1 MGAASA
7 DPVFGPGYNQIFFEN
22 YENIYRPE
30 ANCAGVACLPFDA
43 ANDPVGWRRID
54 NRIAGNVLVNDVFA
68 GIFSVQNIKDGGG
81 NTIWAQNIT
90 AGSRDLFSGYFAQ
103 RVAQILTPDTYPGGV
118 APPSSHIALDVVTSD
133 PFGVLGA
140 GEMFQLWVDRQ
151 SAGDPGTQFAGG
163 GTAFTGVSNVT
174 DGRFFG
180 SLGPGVY
187 VAPTARDVDG
197 YGYDHVD
204 LTQTL
209 ANTTANGSYA
219 LNFVTK
225 GPAYNAGLLALIND
239 NNENEVGGPATNP
252 ASGTCIGL
260 DAGPTACTELFGT
273 AEIEVNPLGLLANN
287 YASGQIWD
295 FQSNDPFNLYRVP
308 EPGVLALAGL
318 ALLALGATR
327 RKTRT

>member
-1 MGAASA
+1 
-7 DPVFGPGYNQIFFEN
+7 
-22 YENIYRPE
+22 
-30 ANCAGVACLPFDA
+30 
-43 ANDPVGWRRID
+43 
-54 NRIAGNVLVNDVFA
+54 
-68 GIFSVQNIKDGGG
+68 
-81 NTIWAQNIT
+81 
-90 AGSRDLFSGYFAQ
+90 LFSGYFAQ

-133 PFGVLGA
+133 PFGKLAA
-140 GEMFQLWVDRQ
+140 GEMFRVWVDSQ
-151 SAGDPGTQFAGG
+151 AAGDPGTLFTGG
-163 GTAFTGVSNVT
+163 VDAFTGVARAT

-209 ANTTANGSYA
+209 ANTTAEGSYA

-239 NNENEVGGPATNP
+239 NNENEVGGPATP
-252 ASGTCIGL
+252 PSSGTCIGL
-260 DAGPTACTELFGT
+260 DAGPTTCTELFGT
-273 AEIEVNPLGLLANN
+273 AEIEVNPLGLLAND